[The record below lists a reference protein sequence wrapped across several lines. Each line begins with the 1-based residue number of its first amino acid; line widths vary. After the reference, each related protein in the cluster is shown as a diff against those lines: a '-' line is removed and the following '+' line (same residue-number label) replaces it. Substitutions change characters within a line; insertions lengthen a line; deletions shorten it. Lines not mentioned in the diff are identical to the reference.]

1 MGLREA
7 IAIAL
12 DTLRAHKLR
21 SFLTLLGIIIS
32 VCTLVAVVALVQG
45 VNTYVGS
52 KIARLGSN
60 IFTVNQFSLDEM
72 TNPVRFNRA
81 KQRNPVLR
89 YSDYQFLRS
98 AARLPLAIGAEVQTT
113 GLIKHNGRS
122 LEQVTI
128 DGETP
133 NMLGMSAFQVAQGRF
148 IAPTDEQ
155 HRRMVAF
162 IGPDLVTHLFGGANP
177 LGSDI
182 NIGGQQFEVI
192 GVATKQGDVFGQS
205 QDNFALIPLSTYQ
218 KIYGTGGSLD
228 FPVQARSARL
238 LPATMDEMQMLM
250 RVRRHLGWNTTDDF
264 GIIGSGALMTLW
276 HTLTGAIAGVMV
288 GVSAVFLVVGGIVI
302 MNIMLAA
309 VTERTQEVGTR
320 KAVGAR
326 HGDILRQ
333 FLVESAVLSTIGGLI
348 GVLIAY
354 AFTLIAGALTPIPF
368 SLPVGAVIA
377 AVLISTLVGLFF
389 GVYPANKAAK
399 LTPIAALHAEA

>member
-192 GVATKQGDVFGQS
+192 GVASKQGDVFGQS

-218 KIYGTGGSLD
+218 KIYGTGDSLD

-250 RVRRHLGWNTTDDF
+250 RVRRHLGWNTPDDF

-326 HGDILRQ
+326 RGDILRQ